1 MSRHKHDGSIHND
14 GANAPPSQPRP
25 EAASGTGPVAAEAA
39 SGKEPVATPANE
51 TQPEP
56 SSGVQ
61 AELSST
67 KADLFKARA
76 ELAELND
83 KYLRKLAE
91 EVNFRKRMMR
101 EKEEALKY
109 GVSGLLSDLI
119 PVLDDFDR
127 AIASAETA
135 RSYDTFHDGI
145 VLIRRQLGQMLE
157 NRYYLKRV
165 PAAGAA
171 FDPNIHEAVAAE
183 PADVPEA
190 VVGEEFLPGYMLQDR
205 VLRTAKVRVRLPSN
219 PSNSSNN
226 GGQPGAGASL

>member
-1 MSRHKHDGSIHND
+1 MSRHKHEGSGHTD
-14 GANAPPSQPRP
+14 GATAPPAEAREK
-25 EAASGTGPVAAEAA
+25 EAAVNPEPAESKAGAVPDGVPDEAAEL
-39 SGKEPVATPANE
+39 
-51 TQPEP
+51 
-56 SSGVQ
+56 VQ
-61 AELSST
+61 A
-67 KADLFKARA
+67 KADLIKARA

-109 GVSGLLSDLI
+109 GVSGLLSDII

-127 AIASAETA
+127 AIASAEIA
-135 RSYDTFHDGI
+135 RSYDSLHDGI

-165 PAAGAA
+165 AALGAP

-190 VVGEEFLPGYMLQDR
+190 MVGEEFLPGYMLQDR
-205 VLRTAKVRVRLPSN
+205 VLRTAKVRVKIPAAPSTPSN
-219 PSNSSNN
+219 DSNN